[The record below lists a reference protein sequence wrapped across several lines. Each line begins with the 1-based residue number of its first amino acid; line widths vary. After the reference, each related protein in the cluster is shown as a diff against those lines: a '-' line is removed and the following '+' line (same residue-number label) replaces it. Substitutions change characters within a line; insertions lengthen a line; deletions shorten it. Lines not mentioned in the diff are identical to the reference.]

1 MAGPLKITGD
11 VTKIIIDTP
20 EGIVEVTRTK
30 NDMQL
35 IDGVLQAMVPV
46 AGVRPVGELEVLDA
60 LRSHDFR
67 VVDMREPKWRL
78 KSTIPGSISIP
89 YNEVT
94 QRLGELGC
102 TKKGSG
108 WDCTSAKSVIAFCNG
123 PACPQ
128 SPTAIRAMVHE
139 GFPTERIYYYRGGMQ
154 DWLVLGLTAS
164 AVPAREP

>member
-1 MAGPLKITGD
+1 MTGPLKITGD
-11 VTKIIIDTP
+11 MTKVIIDTP
-20 EGIVEVTRTK
+20 EGLVEVIRTK

-35 IDGVLQAMVPV
+35 IDGVLQPMVP
-46 AGVRPVGELEVLDA
+46 AAEVRPVGELEVLDA
-60 LRSHDFR
+60 LKSHDFR
-67 VVDMREPKWRL
+67 VVDMRDPTWRL

-94 QRLGELGC
+94 QRLDELGC
-102 TKKGSG
+102 TKKGSR
-108 WDCTSAKSVIAFCNG
+108 WDCASAKNVIAFCNG

-139 GFPTERIYYYRGGMQ
+139 GFPPERIYYYRGGMQ

-164 AVPAREP
+164 AIPARKA